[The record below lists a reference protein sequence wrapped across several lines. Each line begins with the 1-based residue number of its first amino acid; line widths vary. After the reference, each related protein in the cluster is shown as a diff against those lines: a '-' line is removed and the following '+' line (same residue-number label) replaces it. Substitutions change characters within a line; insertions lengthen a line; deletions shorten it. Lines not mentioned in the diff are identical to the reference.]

1 MDTPLTIEVRDL
13 KKHFGHTKAVDGIS
27 FSFKSGHVFGFV
39 GPNGAGKTTTLRV
52 MATLEEPTAGDVF
65 MDGVSVRE
73 DPEEARRIVG
83 FVPDTLPSHSDM
95 TVHEYLDFFARAYGL
110 HGKALRRAVTDVE
123 EFTGLIGLREKLL
136 KSLSKGMKQ
145 RVSLARSLVH
155 DPSVLVM
162 DEPAAG
168 LDPRARVEFR
178 ELVLALAGLG
188 KAILISSH
196 ILSELT
202 EIIDG
207 VVIIECGKLLRT
219 GNIEEVLTRE
229 TEKHSVVIRALGEL
243 GDLRRTLLQLPGIE
257 DVRENGNGLHAD
269 IIGSEESC
277 SKVLS
282 DLIQRGHEILE
293 FKHLQTDL
301 EDVFMRVTT
310 GKLQ

>member
-1 MDTPLTIEVRDL
+1 VDTPLTIQVRNL
-13 KKHFGHTKAVDGIS
+13 KKYFGRTKAVDDIS
-27 FSFKSGHVFGFV
+27 FSFESGHVFGFV

-52 MATLEEPTAGDVF
+52 MATLEEPTAGDIL

-95 TVHEYLDFFARAYGL
+95 SVHEYLDFFGRAYGL
-110 HGKALRRAVTDVE
+110 HGKALRQAVGNVE
-123 EFTGLIGLREKLL
+123 EFTGLTEMQEKLL

-155 DPSVLVM
+155 DPAVLIM

-188 KAILISSH
+188 KAILVSSH
-196 ILSELT
+196 ILTELT

-219 GNIEEVLTRE
+219 GSIEEVLSKE
-229 TEKHSVVIRALGEL
+229 AEKRSVAIRSLGEQE
-243 GDLRRTLLQLPGIE
+243 DLKHTLLQMPGIE
-257 DVRENGNGLHAD
+257 DVRESGTELHVD
-269 IIGSEESC
+269 ITGPEEMSC
-277 SKVLS
+277 TVLS
-282 DLIQRGHEILE
+282 DLVQRGHNILE
-293 FKHLQTDL
+293 FKQLQTDL